1 MWTALL
7 FCTIRKPLILVSP
20 LKGKLAQI
28 NRNLR
33 KKKELYRF
41 LYHFS
46 INKLT
51 EKMLLTSNANRL
63 QSRNIRIFSTKTDLT
78 VCSCHVTYA
87 LQSESRVYSTVGRG
101 RREIWSLSDCNS
113 TRTQNHLVCK
123 RTLNHLA
130 KLAKWLSVRLR
141 TKWFWVRVELQKIDF
156 IKLKLQL

>member
-1 MWTALL
+1 M
-7 FCTIRKPLILVSP
+7 
-20 LKGKLAQI
+20 KGKLAQI

-33 KKKELYRF
+33 KKKSCID
-41 LYHFS
+41 FS
-46 INKLT
+46 IISLSINST
-51 EKMLLTSNANRL
+51 EKMLLTSNVNRP
-63 QSRNIRIFSTKTDLT
+63 QSRNIRTFSTKTDLT

-113 TRTQNHLVCK
+113 TRPQTHLVRK
-123 RTLNHLA
+123 QTLNHLA